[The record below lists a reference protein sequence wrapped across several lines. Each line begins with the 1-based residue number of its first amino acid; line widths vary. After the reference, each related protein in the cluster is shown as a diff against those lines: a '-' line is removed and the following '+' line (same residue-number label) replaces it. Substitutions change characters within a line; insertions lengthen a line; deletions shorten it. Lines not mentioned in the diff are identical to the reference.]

1 MGLHC
6 LVALWRPIRC
16 ELFSLTNNKYT
27 HPPSC
32 RSHSDTIESNLR
44 LVEDLQRK
52 SIHPDAW
59 WFLAKSSPIGPFSL
73 GGEKLK
79 QDLGEILVPTL
90 NRIKEVHARIDRQN
104 NAQFQ

>member
-6 LVALWRPIRC
+6 LVALWRTIRC
-16 ELFSLTNNKYT
+16 ELFVLNNRCT

-32 RSHSDTIESNLR
+32 RSHSDTVDNNLR
-44 LVEDLQRK
+44 LVEDLQCR
-52 SIHPDAW
+52 SIHPDAS
-59 WFLAKSSPIGPFSL
+59 WFLAQLSSIGPFSL

-79 QDLGEILVPTL
+79 QDMGEILVPTL
-90 NRIKEVHARIDRQN
+90 NRIKEVHARVDRQN

>member
-1 MGLHC
+1 MGLPC
-6 LVALWRPIRC
+6 LVALWRTIRSESFC
-16 ELFSLTNNKYT
+16 LTNS
-27 HPPSC
+27 HPHPLLC
-32 RSHSDTIESNLR
+32 RSHADTADNNLR

-52 SIHPDAW
+52 SIHPNAS

-73 GGEKLK
+73 GGEKLR

-90 NRIKEVHARIDRQN
+90 DRIKEVHARVDRQN